1 MLTGRIDD
9 KGRVAIP
16 AAMRDTLGLEPG
28 DVMVFDMKDQILRI
42 AKVTNPFDA
51 LIDEAIDE
59 FEAGSTM
66 SLNAFAKSEGID
78 LE

>member
-1 MLTGRIDD
+1 MVTGRIDD
-9 KGRVAIP
+9 KGRIAIP
-16 AAMRDTLGLEPG
+16 ASVREGLGLEPG
-28 DVMVFDMKDQILRI
+28 DVMVFDIKNQILRI

-59 FEAGSTM
+59 FESGNTI
-66 SLNAFAKSEGID
+66 LLREFAAQEGIN

>member
-1 MLTGRIDD
+1 MVTGRIDD
-9 KGRVAIP
+9 KGRIAIP
-16 AAMRDTLGLEPG
+16 TAVREGLGLEPG
-28 DVMVFDMKDQILRI
+28 DVMVFDVKNQILRI

-59 FEAGSTM
+59 FESGNTI
-66 SLNAFAKSEGID
+66 SLRDFATQEGIN